1 MPSSKK
7 EARISVQVSP
17 NAAKN
22 EVVDFIDGVLRVKVV
37 APPVKGKAN
46 EKLIALLSQVLGVDK
61 SRVSISRGHTSRRK
75 VIAIDGVSQEEIKKR
90 LFSSDGVASR

>member
-1 MPSSKK
+1 M
-7 EARISVQVSP
+7 QVYP

-22 EVVDFIDGVLRVKVV
+22 EVVDFIDGVLRVKVA

-75 VIAIDGVSQEEIKKR
+75 VIAIDGMSQEEIMKR
-90 LFSSDGVASR
+90 LFSSDGAASR